1 MKKILFIGSLN
12 TKKLKYD
19 GERVKSTIMFNV
31 LRKNFETSL
40 VNLSNHKIINTLR
53 LFFIG
58 LFCKN
63 KYEKVVLSKDPHGA
77 NIIIK
82 ILRFTRFPLSKI
94 YYFEIGPFLYD
105 RIINGTIKKETFDDI
120 KIIVET
126 KSMKPELE
134 SVGVK
139 VYDIFPNF
147 KHIIDVPFVEQKYP
161 KKNLKLIYFSRIDE
175 MKGVY
180 DLMEVINELNKDN
193 VLFDLDIFGIES
205 YNYDGS
211 RFKQL
216 LASGNGITYK
226 GKIDLSS
233 EKEYTLLSTYDLH
246 VFPTKYPEGFPG
258 TIIDFFIAGVPTLS
272 STFKRAYDILTKNDS
287 FFFEKESNEDLKNA
301 LTYIYHHQDELIE
314 KRRLSYKRREE
325 FSVTNFEGYIKQLL
339 ERQSIDL

>member
-19 GERVKSTIMFNV
+19 GERVKSTIMFGV
-31 LRKNFETSL
+31 IKNIFDTA
-40 VNLSNHKIINTLR
+40 VINLSQHKAFNTIR
-53 LFFIG
+53 LFLIG
-58 LFCKN
+58 LFYKN
-63 KYEKVVLSKDPHGA
+63 RYEKVVLSKDPHGA

-105 RIINGTIKKETFDDI
+105 RIINGSIKKETFEDI
-120 KIIVET
+120 KVIVET

-139 VYDIFPNF
+139 VYDVFPNF
-147 KHIIDVPFVEQKYP
+147 KHIISVPFVEQKYP
-161 KKNLKLIYFSRIDE
+161 KQVLKLIYFSRIDE

-180 DLMEVINELNKDN
+180 DLMEVVSELNKEKI
-193 VLFDLDIFGIES
+193 LFELDIFGIES
-205 YNYDGS
+205 YNYDEK

-216 LASGNGITYK
+216 LASENGITYK

-233 EKEYTLLSTYDLH
+233 EKEYSLLSSYDLH

-258 TIIDFFIAGVPTLS
+258 TIIDFFVAGVPTLS
-272 STFKRAYDILTKNDS
+272 STFKRAHDILTEDDS
-287 FFFEKESNEDLKNA
+287 FFFEKGSKDSLSKS
-301 LTYIYHHQDELIE
+301 LVFIYDNQSQLIN
-314 KRRLSYKRREE
+314 KRLRSYERRKE
-325 FSVTNFEGYIKQLL
+325 FSVDKFENYIKELL
-339 ERQSIDL
+339 KD

>member
-19 GERVKSTIMFNV
+19 GERVKSTIIFDV
-31 LRKNFETSL
+31 LKNNFDTS
-40 VNLSNHKIINTLR
+40 VINLSRHKLFNTLK

-63 KYEKVVLSKDPHGA
+63 KYAKVVLSKDPHGA

-82 ILRFTRFPLSKI
+82 IFRFTRFQLSKI

-134 SVGVK
+134 SVGIS

-161 KKNLKLIYFSRIDE
+161 KQVLKLIYFSRIDE
-175 MKGVY
+175 MKGIY
-180 DLMEVINELNKDN
+180 DLMEVVNDLNKEETI
-193 VLFDLDIFGIES
+193 FELDIFGIES
-205 YNYDGS
+205 YNYDEN
-211 RFKQL
+211 RFKSL
-216 LASGNGITYK
+216 LASGKGIIYK

-233 EKEYTLLSTYDLH
+233 ENEYSILSSYDLH

-258 TIIDFFIAGVPTLS
+258 TIIDFFVAGVPTLS
-272 STFKRAYDILTKNDS
+272 STFKRAYDILSDDDS
-287 FFFEKESNEDLKNA
+287 FFFEKNSKNDLGKK
-301 LTYIYHHQDELIE
+301 LKYIYNNQQLLLG
-314 KRRLSYKRREE
+314 KRLSSYKRRNE
-325 FSVTNFEGYIKQLL
+325 FSVDKFESYIRELL
-339 ERQSIDL
+339 KD

>member
-12 TKKLKYD
+12 TKKFKYD
-19 GERVKSTIMFNV
+19 GERIKSTIMFNV

-40 VNLSNHKIINTLR
+40 VNLSTHKIVNTLR

-58 LFCKN
+58 LFYRN

-147 KHIIDVPFVEQKYP
+147 KHIIDVPFLEQKYP
-161 KKNLKLIYFSRIDE
+161 KKILKLIYFSRIDE

-180 DLMEVINELNKDN
+180 DLMEVVNELNKDN
-193 VLFDLDIFGIES
+193 TIFDLDIFGIES
-205 YNYDGS
+205 YNYDES

-216 LASGNGITYK
+216 LASGKGIEYK

-233 EKEYTLLSTYDLH
+233 EKEYSLLSTYDLH

-272 STFKRAYDILTKNDS
+272 STFKRAYDILTDSDS
-287 FFFEKESNEDLKNA
+287 FFFEKSSKDN
-301 LTYIYHHQDELIE
+301 LTKKLMFIYNNQTILYE
-314 KRRLSYKRREE
+314 KRLSSFKRREE
-325 FSVTNFEGYIKQLL
+325 FSVGKFEHYIKKLL
-339 ERQSIDL
+339 DN